1 MATRTTS
8 PGRRYRPRAAPT
20 PDGVPVAMTSP
31 GSSVTTSLAAEISSA
46 TGQTMSAVDSSCC
59 SSSLTHSRSRRS
71 CGSGTW
77 KAGVMPGPSGS
88 ELSMDLAANQS

>member
-1 MATRTTS
+1 MVTRTTS
-8 PGRRYRPRAAPT
+8 PSLRYSPRPAPT

-31 GSSVTTSLAAEISSA
+31 GSSVTTSLAAETSSA
-46 TGQTMSAVDSSCC
+46 TGQTMSEVDSSCC
-59 SSSLTHSRSRRS
+59 SSPFTHSRSRRS

-77 KAGVMPGPSGS
+77 NAGVMPGPIGS